1 MEPPRARTGRPY
13 PRPTGRS
20 ERAGRGR

>member
-13 PRPTGRS
+13 PCPTRRS

>member
-13 PRPTGRS
+13 QRPSRS
-20 ERAGRGR
+20 CERAGRGR